1 MGNLRM
7 CVRERQTDRW
17 REGENRCTRVSA
29 ELTTCVDCVREQE
42 VIPVAS
48 SLSAWPGQEGRSP
61 ELIKT
66 GPRTWGWKDR
76 AGGPFVLG
84 LFIQMAPNLDF
95 GPSNEIM
102 DTA

>member
-48 SLSAWPGQEGRSP
+48 SLSAWPGQERT
-61 ELIKT
+61 E
-66 GPRTWGWKDR
+66 PRVDQNRPKDLGVEGQSRR
-76 AGGPFVLG
+76 AICPGPFYTNGTKFRLWA
-84 LFIQMAPNLDF
+84 FK
-95 GPSNEIM
+95 
-102 DTA
+102 